1 MKLYRRLDD
10 KGRLAIPKDVLAQ
23 VKLDSYDEVEIDIIE
38 LNDYKTITI
47 SKMSDLTYNDKRK
60 VLKE

>member
-38 LNDYKTITI
+38 LNGYKTITI